1 MAFIHVSGPA
11 RVEGFPKVAS
21 TTIQVGAVVGFHAS
35 GFVSHAVAASTV
47 IVGVSQRQVASGND
61 DYAQN
66 SLIPVII
73 PGPDDTFE
81 ADVIGTAVQSDVGEV
96 YDLNQI
102 ASGTAQSVDRAAS
115 ASAVV
120 TVVGFISSSK
130 LLVKFNGFFGYAKST
145 TT

>member
-1 MAFIHVSGPA
+1 MAFIHISGPA

-21 TTIQVGAVVGFHAS
+21 TTIQVGAVLGFHAS

-47 IVGVSQRQVASGND
+47 IVGVSQRKIASTDD

-81 ADVIGTAVQSDVGEV
+81 ADITSAVQSDVGEV
-96 YDLNQI
+96 YDLTQI
-102 ASGTAQSVDRAAS
+102 ASGTAQSVDRTS
-115 ASAVV
+115 STNAVV
-120 TVVGFISSSK
+120 TVVGFISGSK
-130 LLVKFNGFFGYAKST
+130 VLVKFNGFFGYAKST